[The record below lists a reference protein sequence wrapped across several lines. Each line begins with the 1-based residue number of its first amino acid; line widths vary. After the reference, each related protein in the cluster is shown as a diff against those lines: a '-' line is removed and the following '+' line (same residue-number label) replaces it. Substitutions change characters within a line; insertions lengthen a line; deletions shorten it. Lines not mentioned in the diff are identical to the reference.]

1 MVRTEG
7 HTVGRG
13 TFPLVNPT
21 VFNASVLGGWGS
33 SAVKKPEL
41 SKQAAEEEV
50 LQQLV
55 CLHLA
60 ILH

>member
-1 MVRTEG
+1 MRTEG
-7 HTVGRG
+7 RTVGRG

-33 SAVKKPEL
+33 SALKKPEL

-55 CLHLA
+55 CLH
-60 ILH
+60 